1 MIYLFNQMNMKQRP
15 NERFDALFKEFIE
28 KQNTAVNNY
37 YNSTSRYQGGCGYTV
52 YFYEWSNINNRPRQF
67 SSAEIFL
74 KYLQD
79 SKINY
84 SEYQLKRITEG
95 KWMYASCIP
104 GKSELILVDSY
115 MQLRERLENR
125 FS

>member
-1 MIYLFNQMNMKQRP
+1 MKYRP

-37 YNSTSRYQGGCGYTV
+37 YNSTNRYYGGSNYII

-67 SSAEIFL
+67 SSSDIFL
-74 KYLQD
+74 KYLD
-79 SKINY
+79 ECGIKFTD
-84 SEYQLKRITEG
+84 YQHNLIKNC

-104 GKSELILVDSY
+104 GKSDLILVDTY
-115 MQLRERLENR
+115 IQLRERLE
-125 FS
+125 SH

>member
-1 MIYLFNQMNMKQRP
+1 MNMKQRP

-37 YNSTSRYQGGCGYTV
+37 YNNTSRYYGGCGYIV

-67 SSAEIFL
+67 SSSEIFIRYL
-74 KYLQD
+74 EECGIKYTD
-79 SKINY
+79 
-84 SEYQLKRITEG
+84 YQLGRIKEG
-95 KWMYASCIP
+95 KWMYASCVP
-104 GKSELILVDSY
+104 GKNDLILVDSY
-115 MQLRERLENR
+115 IQLRERLENR

>member
-1 MIYLFNQMNMKQRP
+1 MNMKQRP
-15 NERFDALFKEFIE
+15 NKRFDALFKEFIE

-37 YNSTSRYQGGCGYTV
+37 YNSTSRYYGGCSYTV

-79 SKINY
+79 SKISY
-84 SEYQLKRITEG
+84 SDYQLKRITEG
-95 KWMYASCIP
+95 KWMYASCVP

-115 MQLRERLENR
+115 IQLRERLENR

>member
-1 MIYLFNQMNMKQRP
+1 MKYRP

-28 KQNTAVNNY
+28 KQNTAVSNY
-37 YNSTSRYQGGCGYTV
+37 YNNTSRYYGGCGYTV

-67 SSAEIFL
+67 GSSEVFL
-74 KYLQD
+74 KYLEESGIKFTD
-79 SKINY
+79 
-84 SEYQLKRITEG
+84 YQYTRIKEG

-115 MQLRERLENR
+115 IQLRERLSSR
-125 FS
+125 WSS